1 MRIDSM
7 DRVSRTLKFSKVL
20 AALVVLVAGCGG
32 AEPEPKVPHAPKQV
46 AIAKHKRKVKARKK
60 LPRLDADKVVQAI
73 RGNEVELRKCFFRA
87 PSVRGS
93 IHVTWQVDAEGSV
106 HEPVLEAS
114 TVDNRDVEGCLVERV
129 SELRF
134 GELEKPAAAE
144 WTFVF
149 RLAEPPDPK
158 EEKRRAKALKK
169 KAKRERYRD
178 SDEPGV
184 RIERGSPGWLEPG
197 KIDDVVQFRYPLF
210 ARCYRDGIERH
221 EDLKGA
227 MRLRLVIDEEGR
239 VDQVLDRNSD
249 LPDRMVIDCVAE
261 SFYSM
266 RFPKPQRGSV
276 HVLYGVEFD

>member
-1 MRIDSM
+1 MRIGRM
-7 DRVSRTLKFSKVL
+7 DGVLRTLKFFTKL
-20 AALVVLVAGCGG
+20 AAAALVISGCGG
-32 AEPEPKVPHAPKQV
+32 ETPEPKTQHT
-46 AIAKHKRKVKARKK
+46 AKHVAVAKQKRKAKPRRK
-60 LPRLDADKVVQAI
+60 LPTLDADKVVQAI
-73 RGNEVELRKCFFRA
+73 RGNEVELRKCLFRA
-87 PSVRGS
+87 PSVRGAV
-93 IHVTWQVDAEGSV
+93 HVTWQVDKSGSV

-114 TVDNRDVEGCLVERV
+114 SIDNPAVEGCLVERV

-134 GELEKPAAAE
+134 GELEARASAE
-144 WTFVF
+144 WTFVY
-149 RLAEPPDPK
+149 RLAEPPSRE

-169 KAKRERYRD
+169 KLKRERYRD

-184 RIERGSPGWLEPG
+184 RIERGSPGWLEPA

-239 VDQVLDRNSD
+239 VNEVLDRNSD

-266 RFPKPQRGSV
+266 KFPKPRRGSV